1 METTVLV
8 FLKSI
13 LRQSQVLLTLI
24 PLLYII
30 FECLDDGL
38 NDQVDSLE
46 RDPNSGGYDELR
58 LYNIEGDRQSIL
70 SLESLE
76 STTNAANWGWRI

>member
-1 METTVLV
+1 M
-8 FLKSI
+8 I
-13 LRQSQVLLTLI
+13 PTL
-24 PLLYII
+24 
-30 FECLDDGL
+30 LDDGL

-76 STTNAANWGWRI
+76 STTNMDNRDLRRDWIPQ

>member
-76 STTNAANWGWRI
+76 STTNATNWGWRI